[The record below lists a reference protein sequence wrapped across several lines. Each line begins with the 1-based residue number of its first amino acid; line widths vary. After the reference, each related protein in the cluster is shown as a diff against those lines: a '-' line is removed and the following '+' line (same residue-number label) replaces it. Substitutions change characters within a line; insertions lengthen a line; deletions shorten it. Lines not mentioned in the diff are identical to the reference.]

1 MTAIPLGPTPARR
14 DALARRICLLVAAT
28 ITHNA
33 IEAVVALTA
42 GTLALLRP
50 ERRLPVRVSSDSCPS
65 LGIRCAY
72 TSMCEPMMTVRSR
85 GRLKYSAA
93 SAVM

>member
-1 MTAIPLGPTPARR
+1 MFAPSCYRRYRCTGPLKDKTGHGACST
-14 DALARRICLLVAAT
+14 
-28 ITHNA
+28 
-33 IEAVVALTA
+33 
-42 GTLALLRP
+42 
-50 ERRLPVRVSSDSCPS
+50 
-65 LGIRCAY
+65 Y